1 MCNVVA
7 GFVADIGAAVTAIAF
22 ALVAIGIGAIIE
34 GYHGH
39 AIWQSL
45 LDLFSGKSTAA
56 QK

>member
-1 MCNVVA
+1 M
-7 GFVADIGAAVTAIAF
+7 TAIAF

-45 LDLFSGKSTAA
+45 LDLFSGKDAGA
-56 QK
+56 KK